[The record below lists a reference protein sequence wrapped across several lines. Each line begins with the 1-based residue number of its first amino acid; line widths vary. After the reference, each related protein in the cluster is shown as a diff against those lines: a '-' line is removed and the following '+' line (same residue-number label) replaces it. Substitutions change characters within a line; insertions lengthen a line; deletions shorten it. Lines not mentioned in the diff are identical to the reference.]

1 VAGAKTDPN
10 RVLAGTDDGRLW
22 FTTNLGGSWTRV
34 TDPDVPGTWVTR
46 VTVDPVNANVAYATF
61 SGFRSGVAL
70 PYVLKTTDG
79 GTTWASIAGNLPQAP
94 VNDIV
99 VVGSTLYVGT
109 DVGVYRSTDGGAT
122 WRTAGSKLP
131 NVPVTDLEYR
141 AASNSL
147 YAATFGRGMFML
159 ALP

>member
-1 VAGAKTDPN
+1 
-10 RVLAGTDDGRLW
+10 L
-22 FTTNLGGSWTRV
+22 
-34 TDPDVPGTWVTR
+34 
-46 VTVDPVNANVAYATF
+46 
-61 SGFRSGVAL
+61 RSGVPL
-70 PYVLKTTDG
+70 PYVLKTSDG
-79 GTTWASIAGNLPQAP
+79 GTMWASIAGNLPQAP

-99 VVGSTLYVGT
+99 VVGSALYVGT
-109 DVGVYRSTDGGAT
+109 DVGVFRSTDAGAT

-147 YAATFGRGMFML
+147 YAATFGRGIFVL

>member
-1 VAGAKTDPN
+1 
-10 RVLAGTDDGRLW
+10 
-22 FTTNLGGSWTRV
+22 
-34 TDPDVPGTWVTR
+34 
-46 VTVDPVNANVAYATF
+46 VNANVAYATF

-70 PYVLKTTDG
+70 PYVLKTIDG
-79 GTTWASIAGNLPQAP
+79 GATWASIVGNLPEAP

-99 VVGSTLYVGT
+99 VVGSVLYVGT
-109 DVGVYRSTDGGAT
+109 DVGVFSSANGGRK
-122 WRTAGSKLP
+122 WRTAGSALP

-159 ALP
+159 TLP